1 MILACR
7 SFSVRHV
14 AIGIAVSFALL
25 FCEVGAAAQASR
37 VGATLE
43 GIVRDTSGAVIPSS
57 KVTLHN
63 PLTNQSRTVT
73 TDEQGFFRAEQLAV
87 GTYEIRVEQTGFAP
101 YRQAGVGA
109 SLGQTVHLDI
119 VLAPA
124 SASEQVSVNAQPSSL
139 DPSLSSVV
147 SSVDQEKIEELP
159 VRSRNYLDFVL
170 LAPGVSSA
178 PSAPGTSGAAAL
190 AGSGFSFGGLRSR
203 SNNVSI
209 DGLDNNDE
217 YTGSSRTELSPEI
230 VQEFQVVNNGLSAES
245 GGASGGSI
253 NVITRSGTNIV
264 HGDAFLFAQ
273 DGTLNA
279 RDPFETESGK
289 PSLRSF
295 RAGVALGGSVIK
307 DKTFYYA
314 ALEQEHNRGQIGS
327 DIDSTAAST
336 INAFLATGGFPGLA
350 TRQITTAFSPIARAE
365 TEAAGKLDH
374 HLTKNTA
381 LMVRYTFTNNKEPGD
396 AFNTNGLIDA
406 SARGSSFASDN
417 ALSGSL
423 TTVLGS
429 AAVSDLRF
437 QAATR
442 HAVLR
447 TNEPFGPEIDIAGL
461 VTFGRP
467 YAGNSERRENHYQA
481 GYTYSRTRG
490 KHLWKVGGT
499 VNRVRLRADV
509 RDGFDGVYLFGSL
522 GDFLAGNPSQ
532 FRQAF
537 GNSNVD
543 FPATSFGGFVQDHWS
558 LARQLTL
565 DLGVRYDVERLPSG
579 FNQDTNNVSPR
590 IGLAWSPSPKWVFRA
605 GYGIFFDRYVLA
617 NLTRAIEKNGSQ
629 AFEQVA
635 EGNAAASLFAAAQG
649 GPLVAPAS
657 RIAPSIF
664 QPGPRMATPYS
675 QQASAGAEYLVAKNL
690 TLRGDYLF
698 VHGLKLPRTL
708 NANLLPPVVL
718 TLANASSLGVPN
730 PAAQQIGREVFSPA
744 RLDTKLND
752 IYQLQDSAA
761 STYHGTSL
769 TLSRRMN
776 EELEF
781 SASYTLSKTFDD
793 GSDFDEQPQNPF
805 GLRAENAVSRQHQ
818 QQRFVFNALWNLPI
832 GDEKDNGGKPDEG
845 TGWLTQTFSHIEVA
859 PILTLESGRPVNP
872 LTGLDSNQSHA
883 FPLSARP
890 LGLGRN
896 SLNAPALATMDLRV
910 LKYLPFRGVRRLDL
924 VAESFNLF
932 NSANVSQI
940 NPVFGSGLSPI
951 AGFRQSIAGTGARQV
966 QFSLDFEFRIVFG
979 KEIGIANAYH
989 LVAELKR
996 SYQIS
1001 AR

>member
-7 SFSVRHV
+7 SFSMRHV
-14 AIGIAVSFALL
+14 ALGIAVSFALL
-25 FCEVGAAAQASR
+25 FCAVEAAAQASR

-43 GIVRDTSGAVIPSS
+43 GTVRDTSGAVIPNS

-87 GTYEIRVEQTGFAP
+87 GIYEVRVEQTGFAP
-101 YRQAGVGA
+101 YRQVSVGV

-124 SASEQVSVNAQPSSL
+124 SASEQVTVNSQPSSL
-139 DPSLSSVV
+139 DPSQSSVV
-147 SSVDQEKIEELP
+147 STVDQERIEELP

-170 LAPGVSSA
+170 LAPGVSSS
-178 PSAPGTSGAAAL
+178 PITSGASGSTPL
-190 AGSGFSFGGLRSR
+190 TGSGFTFGGLRSR
-203 SNNVSI
+203 SNNLSI

-253 NVITRSGTNIV
+253 NVITRSGTNII

-289 PSLRSF
+289 PSFRRF
-295 RAGVALGGSVIK
+295 RAGFALGGPIIK

-327 DIDSTAAST
+327 DIDSTVAST
-336 INAFLATGGFPGLA
+336 ISAFLAAGAFPGLA
-350 TRQITTAFSPIARAE
+350 TRQITTAFSPVARAE
-365 TEAAGKLDH
+365 TEAAGKLEH
-374 HLTKNTA
+374 QVAKNTA
-381 LMVRYTFTNNKEPGD
+381 LMLRYTFTNNKESGD

-406 SARGSSFASDN
+406 SARGSSFTSDN
-417 ALSGSL
+417 ALSASL
-423 TTVLGS
+423 TTVLS
-429 AAVSDLRF
+429 SEAVSDLRF

-442 HAVLR
+442 HVVLR

-461 VTFGRP
+461 VTLGRP

-481 GYTYSRTRG
+481 GYTYSRMRG

-499 VNRVRLRADV
+499 VNHVRLRAEV
-509 RDGFDGVYLFGSL
+509 PDGFDGVYLFGSL

-537 GNSNVD
+537 GNSTTD
-543 FPATSFGGFVQDHWS
+543 FPVTSVGGFVQDHWS
-558 LARQLTL
+558 LARQLTV
-565 DLGVRYDVERLPSG
+565 DLGVRYDFERLPAG

-590 IGLAWSPSPKWVFRA
+590 IGLAWSPSPQWVFRA

-635 EGNAAASLFAAAQG
+635 DGTAAATLFAAAGG
-649 GPLVAPAS
+649 GPLSAPAPA
-657 RIAPSIF
+657 IAPSIF
-664 QPGPRMATPYS
+664 RPDPRMATPYS
-675 QQASAGAEYLVAKNL
+675 QQASAGAEYLLAKSL

-698 VHGLKLPRTL
+698 VHGLKLSRTI
-708 NANLLPPVVL
+708 NINLLPPDVL
-718 TLANASSLGVPN
+718 TLANAPSLGILN
-730 PAAQQIGREVFSPA
+730 TTSQQIGREVFSPG
-744 RLDTKLND
+744 RLNTQCGD
-752 IYQLQDSAA
+752 IYQLQNSASSA
-761 STYHGTSL
+761 YNGVSFSL
-769 TLSRRMN
+769 NRRMSD
-776 EELEF
+776 ELAF
-781 SASYTLSKTFDD
+781 SASYTFSKTFDD
-793 GSDFDEQPQNPF
+793 ASDFDEQPQNPF
-805 GLRAENAVSRQHQ
+805 DLRAENAVSRQHQ
-818 QQRFVFNALWNLPI
+818 QQRFVFNALWELPM
-832 GDEKDNGGKPDEG
+832 GDEEEKGGKSEEN

-890 LGLGRN
+890 LALGRN
-896 SLNAPALATMDLRV
+896 SVKTPALFTMDLRV
-910 LKYLPFRGVRRLDL
+910 LKYFPFGGAKRLDL
-924 VAESFNLF
+924 VAEFFNLF
-932 NSANVSQI
+932 NRANVSQI
-940 NPVFGSGLSPI
+940 NSVFGSGLTPVP
-951 AGFRQSIAGTGARQV
+951 GFRQPVAGTGARQI
-966 QFSLDFEFRIVFG
+966 QFSLDFEF
-979 KEIGIANAYH
+979 
-989 LVAELKR
+989 
-996 SYQIS
+996 
-1001 AR
+1001 

>member
-7 SFSVRHV
+7 LVSVRHV
-14 AIGIAVSFALL
+14 AIGIAISFALL
-25 FCEVGAAAQASR
+25 FCAADGAAQASR

-124 SASEQVSVNAQPSSL
+124 SASEQVTVNAQPSSL
-139 DPSLSSVV
+139 DPSQSSVV
-147 SSVDQEKIEELP
+147 SSVDRERIEELP

-170 LAPGVSSA
+170 LAPGVSSSPIA
-178 PSAPGTSGAAAL
+178 SGASGSTPL
-190 AGSGFSFGGLRSR
+190 TGSGFSFGGLRSQ
-203 SNNVSI
+203 SNNLSI
-209 DGLDNNDE
+209 YGLDNNDE

-230 VQEFQVVNNGLSAES
+230 VQEFQVVNSGLSAES

-253 NVITRSGTNIV
+253 NVITRSGTNTV

-273 DGTLNA
+273 DGTFNA
-279 RDPFETESGK
+279 RDPFETESAK
-289 PSLRSF
+289 PSF
-295 RAGVALGGSVIK
+295 RHFRTGFALGGPIVK
-307 DKTFYYA
+307 DKTFYYTA
-314 ALEQEHNRGQIGS
+314 VEQEHNRGQIGS
-327 DIDSTAAST
+327 DIDPSVVST
-336 INAFLATGGFPGLA
+336 INAFLATGAFPGLA
-350 TRQITTAFSPIARAE
+350 TRQITTTFSPIARAE

-374 HLTKNTA
+374 QLTKNTA
-381 LMVRYTFTNNKEPGD
+381 LMLRYTFTNNKEAGD
-396 AFNTNGLIDA
+396 AFNSNALIDA
-406 SARGSSFASDN
+406 SARGSSFTSDN

-429 AAVSDLRF
+429 EAVSDLRF

-447 TNEPFGPEIDIAGL
+447 TNGPFGSEIDIAGL

-467 YAGNSERRENHYQA
+467 YAGNSERRENLYQSS
-481 GYTYSRTRG
+481 YMYSRTHG

-499 VNRVRLRADV
+499 VNRIRLRADV
-509 RDGFDGVYLFGSL
+509 PDGFDGVYLFGSL

-543 FPATSFGGFVQDHWS
+543 FPVTSVGGFVQDHWS
-558 LARQLTL
+558 LARHLTV
-565 DLGVRYDVERLPSG
+565 DLGVRHDFERLPAR

-590 IGLAWSPSPKWVFRA
+590 IGIAWSPLSKWVFRA
-605 GYGIFFDRYVLA
+605 GYGIFLDRYVLA

-635 EGNAAASLFAAAQG
+635 DGSTATSLFAGAQG

-657 RIAPSIF
+657 GIAPSIF
-664 QPGPRMATPYS
+664 RPDPLMATPYS
-675 QQASAGAEYLVAKNL
+675 QQASVGAEYLLAKNL
-690 TLRGDYLF
+690 TLRADYLF
-698 VHGLKLPRTL
+698 VHGLKLPRTM
-708 NANLLPPVVL
+708 NVNLLPPVVL
-718 TLANASSLGVPN
+718 TVANSSSLGVPN
-730 PAAQQIGREVFSPA
+730 PTPQQIGREVFLPG
-744 RLDTKLND
+744 RLNTQFGD
-752 IYQLQDSAA
+752 IYQLQNSASSA
-761 STYHGTSL
+761 YNGVSFSL
-769 TLSRRMN
+769 NRRMS
-776 EELEF
+776 EELAF

-793 GSDFDEQPQNPF
+793 ASDFDEQPQSPF
-805 GLRAENAVSRQHQ
+805 DLRAENAASRQHQ
-818 QQRFVFNALWNLPI
+818 QQRFVFNALWDLPI
-832 GDEKDNGGKPDEG
+832 GEDEDKGGKPDKNSD
-845 TGWLTQTFSHIEVA
+845 WLTETFSHIEVA
-859 PILTLESGRPVNP
+859 PILAIGSGRPVNP

-883 FPLSARP
+883 FPLAARP
-890 LGLGRN
+890 FALGRN
-896 SLNAPALATMDLRV
+896 SLSTPALATMDFRV
-910 LKYLPFRGVRRLDL
+910 LKYFPFGGVKRLDV
-924 VAESFNLF
+924 VAEFFNLF
-932 NSANVSQI
+932 NHANVSRV
-940 NPVFGSGLSPI
+940 NPVFGANLTPI
-951 AGFRQSIAGTGARQV
+951 PGFGQPIAGTGARQI
-966 QFSLDFEFRIVFG
+966 QFSLDFEF
-979 KEIGIANAYH
+979 
-989 LVAELKR
+989 
-996 SYQIS
+996 
-1001 AR
+1001 